1 MLPYQTETEQ
11 YWTDDFAITDADLEF
26 LFNVFL
32 EEEKP
37 LTTREIARLLVQQR
51 IEQESVALRRLIER
65 GEVFQPRNKYEVGQ
79 VLVFPHLNFKHGEI
93 IDQRAGFN
101 PEHGEF
107 TVLKVQFS
115 SEKTHE
121 FAAELQ
127 TPHALNIEA
136 PGEDAAPVADADA
149 IFEQYGDDIVYLVE
163 QRLQE
168 EEDVVYFAGRWF
180 LRSLLADI
188 GIANRNL
195 AEAVLV
201 VHEGGPLGTE
211 EIMQE
216 LDLPD
221 EVNPRLQVFS
231 LDHALFH
238 DDRFDEVGPAGKVLW
253 YLKDLEPSGVST
265 IPQQLRYE
273 PIEFPRDLLTDD
285 LLALEREI
293 DDELSNLRT
302 PPKSDG
308 PVTIT
313 LTFPHRRVGTL
324 PLNAR
329 LRQLFPTAYEA
340 PRILVTLIDGQ
351 TGEEI
356 TGWVVREHRY
366 VYGLNEFYRHHQLP
380 VGAYVTVQT
389 TDDPARV
396 VVDYRAHRPRSE
408 WIRVAVANDD
418 NRLHFDN
425 QKRMIGAEYD
435 ELMSLGAEDLKA
447 VDSLWIEPDRERE
460 TLQAT
465 MRHLMGELAR
475 QSPQRTVHAKTL
487 YSAVNV
493 IRRCPPGPI
502 FASLVAYPEFEHV
515 GGPYWRLS

>member
-1 MLPYQTETEQ
+1 
-11 YWTDDFAITDADLEF
+11 
-26 LFNVFL
+26 
-32 EEEKP
+32 
-37 LTTREIARLLVQQR
+37 
-51 IEQESVALRRLIER
+51 
-65 GEVFQPRNKYEVGQ
+65 
-79 VLVFPHLNFKHGEI
+79 
-93 IDQRAGFN
+93 
-101 PEHGEF
+101 
-107 TVLKVQFS
+107 
-115 SEKTHE
+115 
-121 FAAELQ
+121 AAELQ

-231 LDHALFH
+231 LDYALFH

-293 DDELSNLRT
+293 DDE
-302 PPKSDG
+302 
-308 PVTIT
+308 
-313 LTFPHRRVGTL
+313 
-324 PLNAR
+324 
-329 LRQLFPTAYEA
+329 
-340 PRILVTLIDGQ
+340 
-351 TGEEI
+351 
-356 TGWVVREHRY
+356 
-366 VYGLNEFYRHHQLP
+366 
-380 VGAYVTVQT
+380 
-389 TDDPARV
+389 
-396 VVDYRAHRPRSE
+396 
-408 WIRVAVANDD
+408 
-418 NRLHFDN
+418 
-425 QKRMIGAEYD
+425 
-435 ELMSLGAEDLKA
+435 
-447 VDSLWIEPDRERE
+447 
-460 TLQAT
+460 
-465 MRHLMGELAR
+465 
-475 QSPQRTVHAKTL
+475 
-487 YSAVNV
+487 
-493 IRRCPPGPI
+493 
-502 FASLVAYPEFEHV
+502 
-515 GGPYWRLS
+515 